1 MIRVRKIDDQMM
13 YYGCGTT
20 FLEIKNAVVVVVF
33 IFLNHSGFCGRV
45 ISSSELWQVDSTSGQ
60 KQSTIFTIY
69 SLRRK

>member
-45 ISSSELWQVDSTSGQ
+45 ISSSEL
-60 KQSTIFTIY
+60 
-69 SLRRK
+69 